1 MRTVSSFPDPST
13 ATGAQM
19 MTAILAH
26 SRLAIEEM
34 SALRLPLW
42 DDPGRA
48 VVLGPICELCSL
60 DFGFR
65 LQPVMGAASLRS
77 AFLFP

>member
-19 MTAILAH
+19 MTAIVAH
-26 SRLAIEEM
+26 SRLAIAEM

-42 DDPGRA
+42 DERA
-48 VVLGPICELCSL
+48 DVLGPICELCSL

-65 LQPVMGAASLRS
+65 LQPVVEGASFRS